1 MAVLDLNK
9 SNFNTT
15 ILGSSAPV
23 LVDFWAPWCGPC
35 QRLGPVV
42 AQVAAEQEGKL
53 VVGKVN
59 IDENPDLAA
68 RYGIASIPT
77 LILFKNGKPCPPV
90 VGPGGKGG
98 ILQYLNENL

>member
-9 SNFNTT
+9 SNFNTP
-15 ILGSSAPV
+15 ILGSSTPV

-68 RYGIASIPT
+68 HYGIASIPT

>member
-1 MAVLDLNK
+1 MTPVTITK
-9 SNFNTT
+9 ENFAE
-15 ILGSSAPV
+15 LVERAEKPV
-23 LVDFWAPWCGPC
+23 LVDFWAPWCVYCRRIGPAVD
-35 QRLGPVV
+35 QI
-42 AQVAAEQEGKL
+42 AQQYDGQL

-68 RYGIASIPT
+68 HYGIASIPT